1 MCGIFGL
8 ITEPSCTISK
18 SELKTRLISVA
29 KHSEARG
36 KDSSG
41 FVWRDSETKKIK
53 VLKAD
58 LPLHEMLSTK
68 AFKNL
73 LRSALNRFEDKG
85 NLQVMGHARLVTN
98 GSQLSRE
105 NNQPVCLGD
114 LVAIHNGIIV
124 NDEAIWKKHASLQ
137 RKAQV
142 DTEVLL
148 ALIQEDLTKGK
159 TPIAAIQA
167 AMLECNGTVSMAL
180 MINGHN
186 SLYLFT
192 NTGSFYY
199 VQKNGLFLFASEK
212 DFLNKKEN
220 QGAIHQLEVGQGIE
234 LNLTS
239 LEVQNFSLSTKIERV
254 ERVDSC
260 EKFDLQIESIEN
272 SNRKEILFNISDF
285 TKSQDRYLSLLQ
297 HPVDAVSKIKRCS
310 NCVLPET
317 FPFIEFDSQG
327 VCNYCKGYHKKNQN
341 HRPEQLRD
349 LLYAHKGKAG
359 KADCLV
365 PFSGGRDSTY
375 TLHYLCVELGLK
387 PIAFTYDW
395 GMVTDLARRNAARV
409 CGKLGVE
416 NIIVAADIRLKRRNI
431 QKNIYAWLKK
441 PALGMIP
448 LLMAGDKYFF
458 YHSNRILKEYELS
471 LSVWGSNPLENT
483 DFKSGFTGAR
493 PQFDKQ
499 RIDDLRLKDKL
510 KVMQFFAK
518 NYIGNPAYIN
528 SSLIDTMGAAL
539 SRYGIS
545 RQGYVQLFDYIQWDE
560 ATVNDVIMNEYEWE
574 TSIDTSCTWR
584 IGDGTAAFYNYVY
597 YTVAGFTEHDTFR
610 SNQIREGQLSRS
622 EAMKL
627 VIEENKPR
635 FENLRWYLEVAGV
648 DFKYAI
654 EQINN
659 IPKLY
664 KS

>member
-8 ITEPSCTISK
+8 VAEPSCTLSK
-18 SELKTRLISVA
+18 SELKGLLISVA
-29 KHSEARG
+29 KRSEARG

-41 FVWRDSETKKIK
+41 FVWRNPSAKKIS

-58 LPLHEMLSTK
+58 LPLHKMLHTK

-73 LRSALNRFEDKG
+73 LQNASDQFDVSADI
-85 NLQVMGHARLVTN
+85 QVMGHARLVTN
-98 GSQLSRE
+98 GSQLSCE
-105 NNQPVCLGD
+105 NNQPVCVGD

-124 NDEAIWKKHASLQ
+124 NDEAIWQNHPLLQ

-142 DTEVLL
+142 DTEVIL
-148 ALIQEDLTKGK
+148 ALIQASMSEGK

-167 AMLECNGTVSMAL
+167 AMLECTGTVSMAL
-180 MINGHN
+180 MINGN
-186 SLYLFT
+186 DSLYLFT
-192 NTGSFYY
+192 NTGSFYFIEAQG
-199 VQKNGLFLFASEK
+199 VFLFASER
-212 DFLNKKEN
+212 DFLSEKE
-220 QGAIHQLEVGQGIE
+220 GWGTIKQLTAAHGIQ

-239 LEVQNFSLSTKIERV
+239 LKVHHFTLTNKVETKEL
-254 ERVDSC
+254 DAAC
-260 EKFDLQIESIEN
+260 EKFDLEIDSIQN
-272 SNRKEILFNISDF
+272 SNREEILFNISDF
-285 TKSQDRYLSLLQ
+285 TKNQDRYRSLLQ
-297 HPVDAVSKIKRCS
+297 HPVEAVSKIKRCS
-310 NCVLPET
+310 RCVLPET
-317 FPFIEFDSQG
+317 FPFIEFDLQG
-327 VCNYCKGYHKKNQN
+327 VCNYCHGYHKKNQN
-341 HRPEQLRD
+341 HKPEDLRK
-349 LLYAHKGKAG
+349 LLFEHKGKAG

-375 TLHYLCVELGLK
+375 TMHYLCKELGLK

-431 QKNIYAWLKK
+431 QKNLYAWLKK
-441 PALGMIP
+441 PELGMIP

-458 YHSNRILKEYELS
+458 YHSNRILKEYNLS

-493 PQFDKQ
+493 PQFDKK
-499 RIDDLRLKDKL
+499 RIDDLRLGDKL
-510 KVMQFFAK
+510 KVMSFFTK
-518 NYIGNPAYIN
+518 NYLGNPAYLN
-528 SSLIDTMGAAL
+528 SSLFDTMGAFM

-545 RQGYVQLFDYIQWDE
+545 RQGYVQLFDYIKWDE
-560 ATVNDVIMNEYEWE
+560 TTINDVIMHEYEWE
-574 TSIDTSCTWR
+574 TSIDTSSTWR

-610 SNQIREGQLSRS
+610 SNQIREGQLSRTD
-622 EAMKL
+622 AMRM
-627 VIEENKPR
+627 VTEENKPR

-654 EQINN
+654 EQINK
-659 IPKLY
+659 IPKHY
-664 KS
+664 TI